1 MNKHLES
8 WQNINKKYN
17 GLILKIN
24 YKIMTTLTLKFENN
38 LIDYIS
44 EKQLD
49 VNLYLEKLIKEDMLL
64 NKINDSKKSGVNKL
78 NSLSDL
84 DN

>member
-1 MNKHLES
+1 
-8 WQNINKKYN
+8 
-17 GLILKIN
+17 
-24 YKIMTTLTLKFENN
+24 MTTLTLKFENN

-49 VNLYLEKLIKEDMLL
+49 VNFYLEKLIKEDMFL
-64 NKINDSKKSGVNKL
+64 NEINESKKSGVNKL

>member
-1 MNKHLES
+1 
-8 WQNINKKYN
+8 
-17 GLILKIN
+17 
-24 YKIMTTLTLKFENN
+24 MTTLTLKFENN

-64 NKINDSKKSGVNKL
+64 NKINESKKSGVNKL